1 MTTTNENTALP
12 PHDIAAEEALLASIL
27 VDETQYDAVSVSDR
41 DFYHEPHCFI
51 WGAFKQL
58 ADSGT
63 SINQITVADTLNRM
77 GKLYFCGG
85 VSYLSHLISICG
97 SPFDAF
103 FYAEIVKRGAIARQ
117 IIEAG
122 RIIQKIGFS
131 NPVDISA
138 ALSECDD
145 KITNVRKCGIY
156 SPIISPK
163 VRASAQFD
171 RYTEMQEN
179 QKTIGI
185 GTGITALDRILG
197 GGFYPGTL
205 NIAAGRAGLGKTT
218 FLSHVAN
225 EACHKG
231 ITILFCSAEMDV
243 DSITDR
249 EVAQHAGVPINRIRR
264 GNYSQKLYEQIQ
276 EAIAGINDKP
286 MWFYGDT
293 PMTTDRI
300 LQHAIALKLRNGL
313 GMLLIDYLGI
323 LDDQYGRNS
332 YERITYISRQLKQ
345 MSRILQIPVVV
356 AAQLNRESAKRDDKR
371 PELSDLRDSGA
382 IEQDADTVLMLHRDN
397 YYDPSKE
404 NDDTVEIIVAKN
416 RQGQS
421 NRIVRARFDKVHQ
434 TYLNFTKEE
443 PELEE
448 ML

>member
-1 MTTTNENTALP
+1 MHVKTCRELHTVSEYKLEGIGNPNIGPGVIGEIGGENYLFLAKTA
-12 PHDIAAEEALLASIL
+12 ESSG
-27 VDETQYDAVSVSDR
+27 VGQTS
-41 DFYHEPHCFI
+41 
-51 WGAFKQL
+51 G
-58 ADSGT
+58 DSGT

-397 YYDPSKE
+397 FMIHPRKMMTPLKSLW
-404 NDDTVEIIVAKN
+404 
-416 RQGQS
+416 R
-421 NRIVRARFDKVHQ
+421 RIGKGNQ
-434 TYLNFTKEE
+434 T
-443 PELEE
+443 ELSG
-448 ML
+448 LDSIRCIKPTSILRKKSQN